1 MENFIKKLLRES
13 LINEGVSDI
22 TYHFTNTYNLMR
34 F

>member
-13 LINEGVSDI
+13 LINEGVKLHI
-22 TYHFTNTYNLMR
+22 ILLTPINLMR